1 MGRLADLGRALSH
14 RNYRLYVVGQGVS
27 LIGTWMQQVGLS
39 WMVYE
44 ATNSS
49 LLLGL
54 VSFSGQIP
62 SLFLAPIAGVLSDR
76 WNRHRTLLVT
86 QSLAMI
92 QALLLVGL
100 MLFGTPAVW
109 QIIPLALAAG
119 LINAFD
125 LPTRQ
130 AFLVDMIADRR
141 DLPNAIAINSSIVN
155 LTRLIGPF
163 LAGVVIA
170 AGGSI
175 TCFLLN
181 ALSFVA
187 VLIGLLM
194 MRNLPPQ
201 KAKPTGTIREG
212 LVEGVRYAWTFRPIR
227 ALLMMMSLVSL
238 CGMAQSVIMPVFASK
253 ILKGGPLLFGFLSGA
268 SGCGA
273 LASAVYLASRKTVLG
288 LGKRMA
294 WATGIF
300 GLGLIGFSLSTSIP
314 LSIGLL
320 IVTGFTMML
329 QMASS
334 NTLIQTIADE
344 DKRGRVL
351 SLYAM
356 AFMGSAPI
364 GSLLAGTLAERFGPT
379 VPPQAAGVVC
389 LIGAAVFAR
398 VYPMLREDVVPIYR
412 KAGILP
418 PVAAAVEE
426 VAELTEPP
434 ENAA

>member
-86 QSLAMI
+86 QSLAMV

-194 MRNLPPQ
+194 MRDLPPQ

-212 LVEGVRYAWTFRPIR
+212 LVEGIRYAWTFRPIR

-320 IVTGFTMML
+320 VVTGFTMML

>member
-14 RNYRLYVVGQGVS
+14 RNYRLYVIGQGVS

-86 QSLAMI
+86 QSLAMV

-194 MRNLPPQ
+194 MRDLPPQ
-201 KAKPTGTIREG
+201 KAKPAGTIREG
-212 LVEGVRYAWTFRPIR
+212 LVEGIRYAWTFRPIR

-253 ILKGGPLLFGFLSGA
+253 ILKGGPLLFGLLSGA

-320 IVTGFTMML
+320 VVTGFTMML

-364 GSLLAGTLAERFGPT
+364 GSLMAGTLAERFGPT
-379 VPPQAAGVVC
+379 VPPQMAGVVC
-389 LIGAAVFAR
+389 LIGAVVFAR

-434 ENAA
+434 EHAA

>member
-14 RNYRLYVVGQGVS
+14 RNYRLYVIGQGVS

-86 QSLAMI
+86 QSLAMV

-130 AFLVDMIADRR
+130 AFLVDMIANRR

-187 VLIGLLM
+187 VLVGLLM
-194 MRNLPPQ
+194 MRDLPPQ

-227 ALLMMMSLVSL
+227 ALLLMMSLVSL
-238 CGMAQSVIMPVFASK
+238 CGMAQSVIMPVFASR

-288 LGKRMA
+288 LGKKMA
-294 WATGIF
+294 WATGVF

-320 IVTGFTMML
+320 VVTGFTMML

-398 VYPMLREDVVPIYR
+398 VYPKLREDVVPIYQ

-418 PVAAAVEE
+418 PVAVAVEE

-434 ENAA
+434 EHAA

>member
-294 WATGIF
+294 WATGVF

-320 IVTGFTMML
+320 VVTGFTMML

-418 PVAAAVEE
+418 PVAAAVED

>member
-1 MGRLADLGRALSH
+1 MGRLSELGRALAH
-14 RNYRLYVVGQGVS
+14 RNYRLYVLGQGTS

-44 ATNSS
+44 VTNSP

-62 SLFLAPIAGVLSDR
+62 SLFLSPIAGVLSDR

-86 QSLAMI
+86 QTLAMV

-100 MLFGTPAVW
+100 MTQGTPAVW
-109 QIIPLALAAG
+109 QIVVLSLAAG
-119 LINAFD
+119 VINGFD

-170 AGGSI
+170 AGGAI

-187 VLIGLLM
+187 VLIGLLL

-201 KAKPTGTIREG
+201 KAAPTGTLREG
-212 LVEGVRYAWTFRPIR
+212 LVEGIRYAWTFRPIR
-227 ALLMMMSLVSL
+227 ALLLMMSLVSL
-238 CGMAQSVIMPVFASK
+238 CGMTQSVILPVFASK
-253 ILKGGPLLFGFLSGA
+253 VLNGGPMLFGLLSGA

-273 LASAVYLASRKTVLG
+273 LASAIYLASRKTVLG
-288 LGKRMA
+288 LGKKMA
-294 WATGIF
+294 WATGVF
-300 GLGLIGFSLSTSIP
+300 GLGMIGFSFSTSIP
-314 LSIGLL
+314 LSLGLL
-320 IVTGFTMML
+320 VVTGFSMML

-334 NTLIQTIADE
+334 NTLLQTIADE

-364 GSLLAGTLAERFGPT
+364 GSLLAGTLADRYGPT
-379 VPPQAAGVVC
+379 VPPRIAGIAC
-389 LIGAAVFAR
+389 LIGAVVFAR
-398 VYPMLREDVVPIYR
+398 AYARLREELVPVYQR
-412 KAGILP
+412 VGILP
-418 PVAAAVEE
+418 PATAAVEE
-426 VAELTEPP
+426 VSELTTPP
-434 ENAA
+434 EQAA

>member
-1 MGRLADLGRALSH
+1 MGRLSDIGRALAH
-14 RNYRLYVVGQGVS
+14 RNYRLYVFGQGTS

-44 ATNSS
+44 VTGSS

-62 SLFLAPIAGVLSDR
+62 SLFLSPIAGVLSDR
-76 WNRHRTLLVT
+76 WNRHRTLVVT
-86 QSLAMI
+86 QTLAMV

-100 MLFGTPAVW
+100 MSLRTPAVW
-109 QIIPLALAAG
+109 QILLLSLASG
-119 LINAFD
+119 LINGFD

-130 AFLVDMIADRR
+130 AFLVDMIDDRR

-170 AGGSI
+170 AGGPI

-187 VLIGLLM
+187 VLIGLLL
-194 MRNLPPQ
+194 MRNLRPQ
-201 KAKPTGTIREG
+201 KPAPVGTIREG
-212 LVEGVRYAWTFRPIR
+212 LVEGIRYAWAFRPIR
-227 ALLMMMSLVSL
+227 ALLLMMSLVSL
-238 CGMAQSVIMPVFASK
+238 CGMTQSVILPVFASR
-253 ILKGGPLLFGFLSGA
+253 ILKGGPMLFGLLSGA

-273 LASAVYLASRKTVLG
+273 LASAIYLASRKSILG
-288 LGKRMA
+288 LGKKMA
-294 WATGIF
+294 WATGLF
-300 GLGLIGFSLSTSIP
+300 GLGMIGFSFSTSVP
-314 LSIGLL
+314 LSLGLL
-320 IVTGFTMML
+320 VVTGFSMML

-334 NTLIQTIADE
+334 NTLLQTIADE

-364 GSLLAGTLAERFGPT
+364 GSLLAGTLAERYGPT
-379 VPPQAAGVVC
+379 IPPRIAGVAC
-389 LIGAAVFAR
+389 LIGAVVFAKAYSR
-398 VYPMLREDVVPIYR
+398 LREELIPVYQRV
-412 KAGILP
+412 GILP
-418 PVAAAVEE
+418 PATAAIEE
-426 VAELTEPP
+426 VSELTTPP
-434 ENAA
+434 EQAA

>member
-194 MRNLPPQ
+194 MRDLPPQ

-212 LVEGVRYAWTFRPIR
+212 LVEGVCYAWTFRPIR

-320 IVTGFTMML
+320 VVTGFTMML

>member
-194 MRNLPPQ
+194 MRDLPPQ

-253 ILKGGPLLFGFLSGA
+253 VLKGGPLLFGILSGA

-294 WATGIF
+294 WATGVF

-320 IVTGFTMML
+320 VVTGFTMML

-418 PVAAAVEE
+418 PVAAAVED